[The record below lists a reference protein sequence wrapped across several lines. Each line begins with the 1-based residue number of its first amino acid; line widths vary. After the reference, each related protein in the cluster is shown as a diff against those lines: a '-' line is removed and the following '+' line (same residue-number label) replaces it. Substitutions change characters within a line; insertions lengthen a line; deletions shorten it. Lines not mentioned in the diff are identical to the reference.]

1 MLKEKEI
8 TIMSLHLGYGGI
20 EQYISSLCKMLEDD
34 FKINIITTYKVLDK
48 PAFPFS
54 DKIKITYLMN
64 SGPNRKEF
72 KDALKHK
79 NPFLILKEGIKSIK
93 ILYLKRKLNI
103 KAIKS
108 IDSKYVIT
116 TRDFHNHLV
125 GKYANPSCIKIATE
139 HNYHNND
146 MKYVNNLVKSVK
158 NFDYFVLVSS
168 TLTDYYQKLVNG
180 PKCVFIPN
188 IIDAIPKEKSKLT
201 SNVLAAIGR
210 MEKEKAFDDL
220 ITIISLI
227 KPKIPDIKLY
237 LMGDGSLK
245 PKLMEQAKTLN
256 LMDNIIFTGYVNK
269 IDMSKY
275 LLKSKLYV
283 MTSHTES
290 FGIVLLEAM
299 SHGIPCIAFDSADG
313 ARELLKNDV
322 GILIKERDKQKMA
335 DAIIKLLVSDT
346 KVKEMA
352 NKGNE
357 FVKNYLPENVKTEW
371 LSLLK

>member
-1 MLKEKEI
+1 
-8 TIMSLHLGYGGI
+8 
-20 EQYISSLCKMLEDD
+20 
-34 FKINIITTYKVLDK
+34 
-48 PAFPFS
+48 
-54 DKIKITYLMN
+54 
-64 SGPNRKEF
+64 
-72 KDALKHK
+72 
-79 NPFLILKEGIKSIK
+79 
-93 ILYLKRKLNI
+93 
-103 KAIKS
+103 
-108 IDSKYVIT
+108 
-116 TRDFHNHLV
+116 
-125 GKYANPSCIKIATE
+125 
-139 HNYHNND
+139 
-146 MKYVNNLVKSVK
+146 
-158 NFDYFVLVSS
+158 
-168 TLTDYYQKLVNG
+168 
-180 PKCVFIPN
+180 
-188 IIDAIPKEKSKLT
+188 
-201 SNVLAAIGR
+201 
-210 MEKEKAFDDL
+210 
-220 ITIISLI
+220 
-227 KPKIPDIKLY
+227 
-237 LMGDGSLK
+237 MGDGSLK